1 MKSIVELTQE
11 RLIYYD
17 RFNLSKN
24 KPILTIHRFSVY
36 KLRIIQRLYSSD
48 YGEINFLI
56 QDDKSPGEKCI
67 LYAILWQPNTISDIK
82 YWREIGMDKELAG
95 YVVNAF
101 IDGYL
106 KGNYKLTCK

>member
-11 RLIYYD
+11 RLVYYD
-17 RFNLSKN
+17 RFNLTKN
-24 KPILTIHRFSVY
+24 KPIIIIHRFSVY

-56 QDDKSPGEKCI
+56 QDDKSPSEKCI
-67 LYAILWQPNTISDIK
+67 LYAILLQPNTISEIK
-82 YWREIGMDKELAG
+82 YWRAIGMDKELAG

-101 IDGYL
+101 IERYI
-106 KGNYKLTCK
+106 KGNYSLYRK